1 MIENCFGSAGRRI
14 QADHR
19 ILLGNQIWI
28 LLGNQIWILLGNQ
41 IWILL
46 GNQIWILLGNLIWI
60 IWKLIRTNIIWH
72 RVYLYQWLNNYYLNH
87 LTSILII
94 CWQSELN
101 KLKKNTKFNLSLYF
115 SFSTMH
121 VVVYGG
127 NWNELHTVKPLIT
140 NTSKEFIKCRI
151 LHFLIMECCRYLVS

>member
-19 ILLGNQIWI
+19 ILLGNQIWILLGNQIWI

-101 KLKKNTKFNLSLYF
+101 KLKKNTKFNLSL
-115 SFSTMH
+115 
-121 VVVYGG
+121 
-127 NWNELHTVKPLIT
+127 
-140 NTSKEFIKCRI
+140 
-151 LHFLIMECCRYLVS
+151 FLIFNNARSCIWWELEWTLYSETLHNEYIERIY